1 MERPIIMLNRQYARI
16 LPRETSAQ
24 KIQNAQ
30 STFQKPMSAA
40 VHVQCGY

>member
-1 MERPIIMLNRQYARI
+1 MERPIIMLNTDNMPVFCRNQC
-16 LPRETSAQ
+16 E
-24 KIQNAQ
+24 IQNAQ